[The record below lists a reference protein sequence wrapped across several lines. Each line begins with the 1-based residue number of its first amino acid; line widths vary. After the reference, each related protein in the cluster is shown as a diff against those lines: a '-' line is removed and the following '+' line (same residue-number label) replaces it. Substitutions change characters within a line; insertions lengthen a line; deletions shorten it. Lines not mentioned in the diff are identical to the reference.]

1 LAGQPGD
8 EGQAF
13 GGNYMCFHW
22 QPELAPRASDSASS
36 RFLITTIPSS
46 HYVYD
51 GEINLTLQSAGQHI
65 CNALSGL
72 KLHAKSP
79 EGEPAPCF

>member
-1 LAGQPGD
+1 
-8 EGQAF
+8 
-13 GGNYMCFHW
+13 MCFHW

-51 GEINLTLQSAGQHI
+51 GEINLTLQCAGQHI
-65 CNALSGL
+65 CNALTGL
-72 KLHAKSP
+72 KLHAKDP